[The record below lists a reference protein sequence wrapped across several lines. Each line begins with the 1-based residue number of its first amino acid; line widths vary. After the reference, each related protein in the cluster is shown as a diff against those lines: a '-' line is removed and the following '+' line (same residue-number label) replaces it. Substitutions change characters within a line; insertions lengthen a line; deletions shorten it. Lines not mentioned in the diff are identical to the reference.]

1 MHRFTDTSDGDLC
14 VDLPLGEVEPRR
26 RRIVDEP
33 WTWLRLEHGA
43 GVVTVRGPGEHAG
56 ATADAAVTATPG
68 CPVSVT
74 TADCAPVLFEAPGAV
89 GVAHAGWRGLL
100 AGVLEATVDAMEA
113 IGHPPH
119 HAALGPC
126 IGAHHYEFG
135 VEDLDRAADRY
146 GRTVRATT
154 TEGRPALDLTAG
166 VAAACASR
174 GLVLR
179 VDGRCT
185 ACSPD
190 HWSYRARGDRARQA
204 LVAWVPR

>member
-1 MHRFTDTSDGDLC
+1 MHRFTDSTDGDLC

-26 RRIVDEP
+26 RRLVDEP
-33 WTWLRLEHGA
+33 WTWLCLEHGA
-43 GVVTVRGPGEHAG
+43 GVVTVRRPGEYAG
-56 ATADAAVTATPG
+56 AIADAAVTATPG

-100 AGVLEATVDAMEA
+100 AGVVEATVDALEA
-113 IGHPPH
+113 LGHPPRS
-119 HAALGPC
+119 AVLGPC

-135 VEDLDRAADRY
+135 REDLDQLAKRY
-146 GRTVRATT
+146 GPAVRAITT
-154 TEGRPALDLTAG
+154 DGQPALDLTAG

-174 GLVLR
+174 GVALR

-185 ACSPD
+185 ACSPT

-204 LVAWVPR
+204 LVAWVSR